1 MEDQHTRRKRSTAK
15 GRKAAELLLDDVIVE
30 AFNEL
35 EARYTLE
42 WKSSKVDEGT
52 KRERAYIA
60 VQVLDDLK
68 TQLQIYVDQGRVA
81 ERQLQ
86 KDSML

>member
-1 MEDQHTRRKRSTAK
+1 LDDTNTKRRKAMDTA
-15 GRKAAELLLDDVIVE
+15 RRANDVLMDPVLVE

-35 EARYTLE
+35 EARYTSE
-42 WKSSKVDEGT
+42 WKTSKVDEGI

-60 VQVLDDLK
+60 VQMLDDLK

-86 KDSML
+86 KDSLM